1 MSTFEQIPEDLSA
14 KSGLLHLF
22 GGQPLMEPGK
32 SSQTILVVDD
42 DCTIRTLV
50 RALLEIEGY
59 AVLMAD
65 GAEAAMKLYDQ
76 STVALLL
83 TDVVMPN
90 VNGLELADQ
99 LLQREP
105 HLRILFMSGSED
117 ASRGFGCVA
126 KPFTGAGLIRRVSEV
141 LQSLPPTQVAR
152 TAAA

>member
-1 MSTFEQIPEDLSA
+1 
-14 KSGLLHLF
+14 
-22 GGQPLMEPGK
+22 
-32 SSQTILVVDD
+32 
-42 DCTIRTLV
+42 
-50 RALLEIEGY
+50 
-59 AVLMAD
+59 
-65 GAEAAMKLYDQ
+65 MKLYDQ